1 MAILKRT
8 GFAVLVVLLGA
19 GTGSA
24 ILSLPPEWNGLSD
37 TVAARLA
44 ESGVT
49 NPVTAV
55 LLNFRGY
62 DTLLE
67 IGVLLLAAFAVGSF
81 VSVRRPAGLGANRGA
96 SEAGGQGPRGVE
108 PPVARP
114 GRVLTGLVRVI
125 APWLVLVSG
134 YLLWVGSHAPGGAF
148 QAGALLASLGVLIVL
163 CDRRLLPRTAG
174 WLRRVLLAVGF
185 WVFAGCGLVPLMFGR
200 ALLQFSGPSAGWV
213 ILGIETACT
222 VSIAMVLLLLFVCT
236 ARLPSLDADAD
247 RARETAA

>member
-8 GFAVLVVLLGA
+8 GFAVLVMLLGA
-19 GTGSA
+19 GAGA
-24 ILSLPPEWNGLSD
+24 AVLSLPPEWNGLSD
-37 TVAARLA
+37 TVAARLD

-67 IGVLLLAAFAVGSF
+67 ICVLMLAAFAVGSF
-81 VSVRRPAGLGANRGA
+81 VSERRSAGLGTGRGA
-96 SEAGGQGPRGVE
+96 AETSGQGHRGVE
-108 PPVARP
+108 LPIARP
-114 GRVLTGLVRVI
+114 GRVLTGLVRLL
-125 APWLVLVSG
+125 APWIILVSG

-163 CDRRLLPRTAG
+163 CDHRLLPRTAS
-174 WLRRVLLAVGF
+174 WLRRVLLALGF
-185 WVFAGCGLVPLMFGR
+185 WVFAGFGLVPLMFGQ
-200 ALLQFSGPSAGWV
+200 ALLQFSGPAAGWV

-222 VSIAMVLLLLFVCT
+222 VSIAMVLLLLFVCN

-247 RARETAA
+247 RARGTGA